1 MQEAGQLLFR
11 LELLPAG
18 FAFFYMSA
26 KVFGIL
32 TT

>member
-1 MQEAGQLLFR
+1 MQETGQLLFR
-11 LELLPAG
+11 LKLLPAG
-18 FAFFYMSA
+18 FAFSYMSA